1 MPQRIKGQE
10 IQILVISAG
19 NLLSRITDIQSSELT
34 FELEILEEGY
44 IGKKSNDF
52 DMIFNGVTVKMEAH
66 MSNDQ
71 AITLAQAIVDRAQRR
86 TGEGA
91 RIDVVH
97 VYQFDDGRVVTI
109 TVPNLQFQ
117 SVPLNNGG
125 RAEYL
130 SVSFEAKSSEFE
142 IATV

>member
-1 MPQRIKGQE
+1 MAQRIKGQE
-10 IQILVISAG
+10 VSVLIISGGTLQAK
-19 NLLSRITDIQSSELT
+19 ITEITNSEIT

-44 IGKKSNDF
+44 IGRKSNDF
-52 DMIFNGVTVKMEAH
+52 DMIFNGMTVKMECH

-71 AITLAQAIVDRAQRR
+71 AISFTQAITDRAARR

-97 VYQFDDGRVVTI
+97 VFEFDNGQFVSI

-117 SVPLNNGG
+117 SVPISNGG
-125 RAEYL
+125 RGEYV
-130 SVSFEAKSSEFE
+130 SISFEAKSSEFQ
-142 IATV
+142 IA

>member
-1 MPQRIKGQE
+1 MAQRIKGQE
-10 IQILVISAG
+10 IQVLIISGGTLQA
-19 NLLSRITDIQSSELT
+19 RISEISNSEIT

-44 IGKKSNDF
+44 LGRKSNDF
-52 DMIFNGVTVKMEAH
+52 DMIFNGMTVKIEAH

-71 AITLAQAIVDRAQRR
+71 AIQFTQAVVDRAARR

-97 VYQFDDGRVVTI
+97 VFEFDNGQFVTI

-117 SVPLNNGG
+117 SIPISNGG
-125 RAEYL
+125 RGEYV
-130 SVSFEAKSSEFE
+130 SISFEGKSSSFE
-142 IATV
+142 IA